1 VQGHVPLLTLLVAP
15 LRPIHIC
22 CAAGAALVEPERA
35 RRCCQIPRKANVN
48 LYSEFNCI
56 VI

>member
-1 VQGHVPLLTLLVAP
+1 VPLLTLLVAP